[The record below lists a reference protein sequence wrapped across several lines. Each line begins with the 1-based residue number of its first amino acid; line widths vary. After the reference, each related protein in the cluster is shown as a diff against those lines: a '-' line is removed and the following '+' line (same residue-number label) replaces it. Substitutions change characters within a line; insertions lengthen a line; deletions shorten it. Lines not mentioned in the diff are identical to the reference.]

1 MDNEF
6 TYDPEDLER
15 LLSEKSFSQ
24 LLPEEKAFVL
34 QYVDDD
40 LEYDSMRDTV
50 ESLRELTSKEEAIS
64 PKASTKEALM
74 TAFTAKTS
82 ANQNEDNEKIG
93 FWTWFWNTNKTI
105 LFRPGFQLVSLALVL
120 ISVFYISTFSPAD
133 RIAQEVKKDSSRT
146 KNSPKERKKEEKTPV
161 TKSITEKETHPDDSN
176 SATALEIV
184 EDGSAEI
191 KLDVNDT
198 TEADEKN
205 FDIILDD
212 SEMELEDE
220 KSLPEV
226 EEILLVEED
235 DSEFKNQDKDSF
247 TETAQ
252 TDVILEDIS
261 LDETTLIYD
270 AREATGNMAPTS
282 LNKEKAS
289 SAKFANGNND
299 AVVASTAAGDMSLN
313 APLKASN
320 YSDLLGKLYTAQ

>member
-34 QYVDDD
+34 QYVDND
-40 LEYDSMRDTV
+40 LEYDSMRDTLV
-50 ESLRELTSKEEAIS
+50 SLRELTSMEEAIS
-64 PKASTKEALM
+64 PKTSTKEALM

-82 ANQNEDNEKIG
+82 ANQNEENEKTG
-93 FWTWFWNTNKTI
+93 VWTWFWNTNKTI
-105 LFRPGFQLVSLALVL
+105 LYRPGFQLTSLALVL

-133 RIAQEVKKDSSRT
+133 RTAQAVKKDSSRT
-146 KNSPKERKKEEKTPV
+146 KNFPKESKKKEKEPT
-161 TKSITEKETHPDDSN
+161 TKSITQKETYTDDSN
-176 SATALEIV
+176 STTAIEIAENSSADIELE
-184 EDGSAEI
+184 
-191 KLDVNDT
+191 VNDIS
-198 TEADEKN
+198 EADEN
-205 FDIILDD
+205 FDIIRDD
-212 SEMELEDE
+212 SKMELEDE

-270 AREATGNMAPTS
+270 AREAAGNMAPTS

-299 AVVASTAAGDMSLN
+299 AVVTSSAAGDMSLN